1 MTPEIE
7 HLATQLCEEIAALPL
22 DEKVET
28 LNQVRKQLHQVSPFQ
43 EPVDCVLWIKQE
55 KVISNDYNPNKVAA
69 PEMKLLEVS
78 ITNNGFTFP
87 IATADVGSGD
97 ELVSE
102 SPNMIADGFHRS
114 IVGRSGNIR
123 KRMHGYLPVAHIKSD
138 RLIEATI
145 EFNRAR
151 GKHEIELMAEIVRK
165 LIVMGRTDTDIAKHL
180 GMEAEEV
187 LRLKQMTGLAGL
199 FKDQPYSKAWV
210 SFKDGDNLQEITSAP
225 P

>member
-1 MTPEIE
+1 MTPEIQA
-7 HLATQLCEEIAALPL
+7 LTANLCAAIADLPL
-22 DEKVET
+22 EEKVEV
-28 LNQVRKQLHQVSPFQ
+28 LNQIRLQLHQVSPFQ
-43 EPVDCVLWIKQE
+43 EPVDCVLWVKEE
-55 KVISNDYNPNKVAA
+55 KVIANDYNPNKVAT
-69 PEMKLLEVS
+69 PEMKLLETS

-87 IATADVGSGD
+87 IATADVGTGD
-97 ELVSE
+97 EPITE

-114 IVGRSGNIR
+114 SVGRSGKIK

-151 GKHEIELMAEIVRK
+151 GKHQIELMAEIVRK
-165 LIVMGRTDTDIAKHL
+165 LVVMGRSDTDIAKHL

-210 SFKDGDNLQEITSAP
+210 SYKEGDDLNSVLESC
-225 P
+225 